1 MSWDRHSAQSHS
13 LYLTLTAT
21 FRSTQPI
28 TASSWWSFAPKKYA
42 IRAPTRNEP
51 RHDYLN
57 TFRTGAITEMET
69 TATSAYFFD
78 LGGTLL
84 RVKDDEIWKDNA
96 GHVELLPG
104 VPEKLKSLHGKP
116 VFVLTNQSGIEKG
129 LLTTQ
134 EVADFI
140 AQINERCESVVVD
153 YWACPYITSGY
164 RKPSPSMLLGL
175 ADKHFIDLGCAIM
188 VGDSDT
194 DKECARR
201 AGVGRFIWASEYF
214 GCS

>member
-1 MSWDRHSAQSHS
+1 
-13 LYLTLTAT
+13 
-21 FRSTQPI
+21 
-28 TASSWWSFAPKKYA
+28 
-42 IRAPTRNEP
+42 
-51 RHDYLN
+51 
-57 TFRTGAITEMET
+57 MET

-96 GHVELLPG
+96 GHVELLSG
-104 VPEKLKSLHGKP
+104 VQEKLKSLHGKP
-116 VFVLTNQSGIEKG
+116 VFVVTNQSGIEKG
-129 LLTTQ
+129 LLTPQ
-134 EVADFI
+134 EVANFI
-140 AQINERCESVVVD
+140 AQINEKCENVVVD

-194 DKECARR
+194 DQECARR
-201 AGVGRFIWASEYF
+201 AGVGRFIWASEFF
-214 GCS
+214 GGS